1 MVLFSRIFGTNQG
14 CLVVWNHGILWLSIQ
29 LGIVTP
35 TNVHIFQ
42 RSRYTTNQKT
52 SCRFVAPF
60 LWRCLHVW
68 RLLLQMF
75 EVFEAV
81 QRCPCGWQSRV
92 VPNRSSLHVSWMV
105 TCLGVLESYD
115 GSGYVGRR
123 CCLIWW
129 RRLKIVVP
137 WVYFDHGSS
146 MVKWCIWHQDFYLG
160 LESIHTT
167 WTTIPTFNIYIY
179 IIYICIYVYIYN
191 LIQVPENLKVSEKTK
206 NE

>member
-1 MVLFSRIFGTNQG
+1 
-14 CLVVWNHGILWLSIQ
+14 
-29 LGIVTP
+29 
-35 TNVHIFQ
+35 
-42 RSRYTTNQKT
+42 
-52 SCRFVAPF
+52 
-60 LWRCLHVW
+60 
-68 RLLLQMF
+68 
-75 EVFEAV
+75 
-81 QRCPCGWQSRV
+81 
-92 VPNRSSLHVSWMV
+92 
-105 TCLGVLESYD
+105 LESYD

-179 IIYICIYVYIYN
+179 YIYMYICIHI
-191 LIQVPENLKVSEKTK
+191 
-206 NE
+206 